1 MLNDMKEEFLK
12 FQLRK
17 VAMNGLRGGGAGH
30 VENCHCAGGSTFT
43 IIVNETVNVASVM
56 AKRCNGGDWACSKQ

>member
-1 MLNDMKEEFLK
+1 MKEEFLK

-43 IIVNETVNVASVM
+43 IIVNETVMAATGLVASS
-56 AKRCNGGDWACSKQ
+56 RRS